1 MGVMIASFY
10 GDGELVRHRLDRIEQ
25 QTEDAGLDADQ
36 STANR

>member
-1 MGVMIASFY
+1 
-10 GDGELVRHRLDRIEQ
+10 LVRHRLDRIEQ